1 MSAHGTN
8 GKDKRTGFPRTIRA
22 LALPIILIWVAFT
35 AATNLL
41 VPQVEK
47 VGMAN
52 AVSMSPQ
59 DAPAVIAAKRMGE
72 KFQESKSD
80 SIAMVVLVGDE
91 PLGESAREYYNSLID
106 KFEADPKHVEHVHD
120 FWGDMITAAGVQSS
134 DGKAAYVQLNLAGD
148 QGSTEGNHS
157 VEAVREIIHDNP
169 PPAGLQAYVT
179 GPAPLT
185 TDSLEASDSG
195 MIKMTVV
202 TMIVITIML
211 ALVYRSASTVLL
223 ILAIVGIEMGA
234 SRGVVAVIGHLG
246 LMDFSTFSVP
256 LMTALAIAAGTDYAI
271 FLLGRY
277 HEARQNGEDPESAY
291 YTAFHGVGHVILGS
305 GLTIAG
311 AMLTLRLT
319 RLSYF
324 NSLAYPSAIALLI
337 VVAAALTVAP
347 AVLVVASRR
356 GLLDPK
362 RMMKTRGWR
371 KVGTATVRWP
381 KPILAAATSVVLL
394 GILAMI
400 GYKTSYDDRR
410 YIPADV
416 PANIGYAA
424 AEKHFST
431 ARLNPDIMTIE
442 TDHDMRNPTD
452 MIVLDRIAKALF
464 RIEGIAMVQ
473 SITRPLGSPI
483 AHSSI
488 PYQISMSTVPIT
500 QNLQFLKQRVG
511 DISGMS
517 DDLGAMIASMT
528 QMQNLMTQMSGS
540 MNETVQSANGMVE
553 SANGMVGAGQR
564 SVADMDAM
572 KVTLDEM
579 RDRVADFDDAVR
591 PIRNY
596 FYWEP
601 HCLNI
606 SVCEGIRAAFDATD
620 GISQFSDNMAALQ
633 TDVGAMIG
641 GMDEMVR
648 GMDQMVGG
656 MGDMN
661 ALFPQMVSQFPPLI
675 GTATMMQQ
683 TLQTIHSTFDGMI
696 TQMQQMTDTA
706 TAMGEAFDAS
716 KSDDYFYLP
725 PEVFANADFQKG
737 LKLFL
742 SPDGK
747 AARLI
752 ITHDVNPAS
761 EEGISV
767 VDDQLTAAHEAVKGT
782 SLAGADI
789 YLTGTAATYRDI
801 QSGAKYDTMIAAF
814 AALTLIFIV
823 MLIITRA
830 LVASMVIVGT
840 VVISLG
846 AAFGLSVFIF
856 ERVMGVELN
865 WIVLAFAVIILMAVG
880 SDYNLLLVSRFKE
893 EIGAGI
899 NTGII
904 RSMGSTGTVVTAAGL
919 VFAFTMGAMISGD
932 LLNVGQGGMT
942 IGIGLLLDTLIVR
955 SLMTPSIA
963 AILGP
968 WFWWPLKVR
977 SRPSYSERMHHVTR
991 RNAVFEDIFNPEPH
1005 RDDDG
1010 GAAPDGKFVPA
1021 GTP

>member
-1 MSAHGTN
+1 MSGL
-8 GKDKRTGFPRTIRA
+8 GSEKRTGLPRAIRR
-22 LALPIILIWVAFT
+22 LAVPIILVWVAFT

-72 KFQESKSD
+72 KFQESTSD
-80 SIAMVVLVGDE
+80 SIAMVVLVGEE
-91 PLGESAREYYNSLID
+91 PLGESAREYYRTLIG
-106 KFEADPKHVEHVHD
+106 KFEADTKHVEHVHD

-134 DGKAAYVQLNLAGD
+134 DARAAYVQLNLAGD

-157 VEAVREIIHDNP
+157 VEAVREIIGDTP

-211 ALVYRSASTVLL
+211 SLVYRSLSTVLL

-337 VVAAALTVAP
+337 VVAAAMTVAP
-347 AVLVVASRR
+347 AILVVASRR

-362 RMMKTRGWR
+362 RMMRTKGWR

-381 KPILAAATSVVLL
+381 KPILAAATTVVLL

-400 GYKTSYDDRR
+400 GYNTSYDDRR

-416 PANIGYAA
+416 PANVGYAA

-431 ARLNPDIMTIE
+431 ARLNPDIMTVE

-500 QNLQFLKQRVG
+500 QNLQFLRQRVG
-511 DISGMS
+511 DIDGMS

-528 QMQNLMTQMSGS
+528 QMRTLMVRMSES
-540 MNETVQSANGMVE
+540 MNTTTE
-553 SANGMVGAGQR
+553 SAKGMAGAGQR

-579 RDRVADFDDAVR
+579 RDRIADFDDAVR

-606 SVCEGIRAAFDATD
+606 TVCEGIRAAFDATD
-620 GISQFSDNMAALQ
+620 GVSQFSDDMAALQ
-633 TDVGAMIG
+633 TDMTAMIG
-641 GMDEMVR
+641 

-661 ALFPQMVSQFPPLI
+661 ALFPQMVAEFGPLI

-696 TQMQQMTDTA
+696 EQMQAMTDTA

-725 PEVFANADFQKG
+725 PEVFGNPDFQKG

-801 QSGAKYDTMIAAF
+801 ASGAKYDTMIAAF

-830 LVASMVIVGT
+830 LIASLVIVGT

-856 ERVMGVELN
+856 ERIFGVELN

-977 SRPSYSERMHHVTR
+977 SRPSYSERMNHVTR
-991 RNAVFEDIFNPEPH
+991 RNGVFEDIFNPEPH
-1005 RDDDG
+1005 RGDDG
-1010 GAAPDGKFVPA
+1010 D
-1021 GTP
+1021 GTPESELAPSGAR

>member
-1 MSAHGTN
+1 MSRVAAHT
-8 GKDKRTGFPRTIRA
+8 RPAIPRTIRA
-22 LALPIILIWVAFT
+22 LAVPIILAWVAIT
-35 AATNLL
+35 AALNLL
-41 VPQVEK
+41 IPQVEK

-59 DAPAVIAAKRMGE
+59 DAPAVIAAKRMGA
-72 KFQESKSD
+72 KFQESTSD
-80 SIAMVVLVGDE
+80 SIAMVVLIGDE
-91 PLGESAREYYNSLID
+91 PLGDDARRYYDTLVDEFESDGR
-106 KFEADPKHVEHVHD
+106 HVEHVAN

-134 DGKAAYVQLNLAGD
+134 DGKAAYVQLNLVGD
-148 QGSTEGNHS
+148 QGSTQGNES

-169 PPAGLQAYVT
+169 PPAGLNAYVT

-211 ALVYRSASTVLL
+211 ALVYRSVSTVLL
-223 ILAIVGIEMGA
+223 ILVIVGIEMGSA
-234 SRGVVAVIGHLG
+234 RGAVALIGHLN
-246 LMDFSTFSVP
+246 LIDFSTFSVP
-256 LMTALAIAAGTDYAI
+256 LLTALAIAAGTDYAI
-271 FLLGRY
+271 FLIGRY
-277 HEARQNGEDPESAY
+277 HEARQNGEEPEQAY

-305 GLTIAG
+305 GLTVAG

-319 RLSYF
+319 RLAYF
-324 NSLAYPSAIALLI
+324 NSLAYPSAIALI
-337 VVAAALTVAP
+337 VVLAAALTAAP
-347 AVLVVASRR
+347 AVLVVGSRF
-356 GLLDPK
+356 GLLEPK
-362 RMMKTRGWR
+362 RMLKTRGWR

-381 KPILAAATSVVLL
+381 KPILAASTAVVLL
-394 GILAMI
+394 GILAMV
-400 GYKTSYDDRR
+400 GYKTSYNDRH

-416 PANIGYAA
+416 PANVGYAA
-424 AEKHFST
+424 AEKHFSS

-442 TDHDMRNPTD
+442 SDHDMRNPTD
-452 MIVLDRIAKALF
+452 MIVLDRVAKALF

-488 PYQISMSTVPIT
+488 PYQISMSSVPIT

-517 DDLGAMIASMT
+517 DDLGSMIASMT
-528 QMQNLMTQMSGS
+528 QMQQLMQRLSGA
-540 MNETVQSANGMVE
+540 MDTTVGTAR
-553 SANGMVGAGQR
+553 GALDTARLTVDDVNVMQG
-564 SVADMDAM
+564 
-572 KVTLDEM
+572 TLDEI
-579 RDRVADFDDAVR
+579 RDNLADFDDAAR
-591 PIRNY
+591 PLRNY

-601 HCLNI
+601 HCINI
-606 SVCEGIRAAFDATD
+606 TVCEGIRAVFDASD
-620 GISQFSDNMAALQ
+620 GVDTFSQNMTALR
-633 TDVGAMIG
+633 TNMESLLGGMDGVIG
-641 GMDEMVR
+641 GMD
-648 GMDQMVGG
+648 
-656 MGDMN
+656 DMN
-661 ALFPQMVSQFPPLI
+661 ALVPQLVSQFPPI
-675 GTATMMQQ
+675 IATATAMQG
-683 TLQTIHSTFDGMI
+683 TLQTIESSFDGLI

-725 PEVFANADFQKG
+725 PEVFANPDFQKG

-752 ITHDVNPAS
+752 ITHDVDPAS

-767 VDDQLTAAHEAVKGT
+767 VDDQLVAAHEAIKGT
-782 SLAGADI
+782 ALAEADV

-823 MLIITRA
+823 MLILTRA

-846 AAFGLSVFIF
+846 AAFGLSVLIW
-856 ERVMGVELN
+856 ERLIGMELN

-904 RSMGSTGTVVTAAGL
+904 RSMGSTGSVVTAAGL
-919 VFAFTMGAMISGD
+919 VFAFTMGSMAAGD
-932 LLNVGQGGMT
+932 LLNVGQGGTT

-977 SRPSYSERMHHVTR
+977 SRPAYSERMHAVTSKS
-991 RNAVFEDIFNPEPH
+991 AAQVP
-1005 RDDDG
+1005 G
-1010 GAAPDGKFVPA
+1010 GGDLPDADLVPSSS
-1021 GTP
+1021 T

>member
-1 MSAHGTN
+1 MSAHQKET
-8 GKDKRTGFPRTIRA
+8 RTKIPRTIRA
-22 LALPIILIWVAFT
+22 LAVPIILVWVAYT
-35 AATNLL
+35 AAVNLL

-59 DAPAVIAAKRMGE
+59 DAPAVIAAKRMGQ
-72 KFQESKSD
+72 KFGESSSD
-80 SIAMVVLVGDE
+80 SIAMVVLIGDQ
-91 PLGESAREYYNSLID
+91 PLGEAAHRYYATLVD
-106 KFEADPKHVEHVHD
+106 KFKADKKHVEHVHD

-157 VEAVREIIHDNP
+157 VDAVRKIIDDTP

-185 TDSLEASDSG
+185 TDSLEASDRG

-211 ALVYRSASTVLL
+211 ALVYRSLSTVLL
-223 ILAIVGIEMGA
+223 ILAIVGVEMGA
-234 SRGVVAVIGHLG
+234 ARGSVAVVGHLG

-256 LMTALAIAAGTDYAI
+256 LMTALSIAAGTDYAI
-271 FLLGRY
+271 FLIGRY

-324 NSLAYPSAIALLI
+324 NSLAYPSALALII
-337 VVAAALTVAP
+337 VVAAAMTVAP
-347 AVLVVASRR
+347 AILVVGSRF

-362 RMMKTRGWR
+362 RMMKTKGWR

-381 KPILAAATSVVLL
+381 KPILAAATSIVLL
-394 GILAMI
+394 GLLAMI

-416 PANIGYAA
+416 PANVGYTA

-431 ARLNPDIMTIE
+431 ARLNPDIMTIQS
-442 TDHDMRNPTD
+442 DHDMRNPTD

-488 PYQISMSTVPIT
+488 PYQVSMASVPIT
-500 QNLQFLKQRVG
+500 QNLQFLSERVG
-511 DISGMS
+511 DISKMS
-517 DDLGAMIASMT
+517 DDMGGMIASMT
-528 QMQNLMTQMSGS
+528 QMQALMVKFSEAMHT
-540 MNETVQSANGMVE
+540 TVGSANGMVD
-553 SANGMVGAGQR
+553 SAHR
-564 SVADMDAM
+564 SVADMNTM
-572 KVTLDEM
+572 KVTLDQM
-579 RDRVADFDDAVR
+579 RDHIADFDDAVHG
-591 PIRNY
+591 IRNY
-596 FYWEP
+596 FYWDE
-601 HCLNI
+601 HCFNI
-606 SVCEGIRAAFDATD
+606 PACWGVRSAFDAMD
-620 GISQFSDNMAALQ
+620 GVNTFSDNMASLQ
-633 TDVGAMIG
+633 TDMSAMVD
-641 GMDEMVR
+641 GMDKMVN
-648 GMDQMVGG
+648 G
-656 MGDMN
+656 MGDID
-661 ALFPQMVSQFPPLI
+661 ALVPRMVEQFPPI
-675 GTATMMQQ
+675 IATATAMQG
-683 TLQTIHSTFDGMI
+683 TLQTIHSSFDGLI
-696 TQMQQMTDTA
+696 VQMQQMTDTA

-725 PEVFANADFQKG
+725 PEVFANPDFQKG

-747 AARLI
+747 AARFI

-782 SLAGADI
+782 NLAGADI
-789 YLTGTAATYRDI
+789 YLTGTAATYRDV
-801 QSGAKYDTMIAAF
+801 QAGAKYDTMIAAF

-846 AAFGLSVFIF
+846 AAFGISVFIF
-856 ERVMGVELN
+856 ERLVGIELN

-919 VFAFTMGAMISGD
+919 VFAFTMGSMISGD

-977 SRPSYSERMHHVTR
+977 QRPAYSERMQALSSPAQPARGDLVSSGTDG
-991 RNAVFEDIFNPEPH
+991 APSGYDI
-1005 RDDDG
+1005 
-1010 GAAPDGKFVPA
+1010 
-1021 GTP
+1021 

>member
-1 MSAHGTN
+1 MSAHQKET
-8 GKDKRTGFPRTIRA
+8 RTRIPRTIRA
-22 LALPIILIWVAFT
+22 LAVPIILVWVAYT
-35 AATNLL
+35 AAVNLL

-59 DAPAVIAAKRMGE
+59 DAPAVIAAKRMGQ
-72 KFQESKSD
+72 KFGESSSD
-80 SIAMVVLVGDE
+80 SIAMVVLIGDQ
-91 PLGESAREYYNSLID
+91 PLGEAAHRYYATLVD
-106 KFEADPKHVEHVHD
+106 KFKADKKHVEHVHD

-157 VEAVREIIHDNP
+157 VDAVRQIIDDTP
-169 PPAGLQAYVT
+169 PPAGLKAYVT

-185 TDSLEASDSG
+185 TDSLEASDRG

-211 ALVYRSASTVLL
+211 ALVYRSLSTVLL
-223 ILAIVGIEMGA
+223 ILAIVGVEMGA
-234 SRGVVAVIGHLG
+234 ARGSVAVVGHLG

-256 LMTALAIAAGTDYAI
+256 LMTALSIAAGTDYAI
-271 FLLGRY
+271 FLIGRY

-324 NSLAYPSAIALLI
+324 NSLAYPSALALII
-337 VVAAALTVAP
+337 VVAAAMTVAP
-347 AVLVVASRR
+347 AILVVGSRF

-362 RMMKTRGWR
+362 RMMKTKGWR

-381 KPILAAATSVVLL
+381 KPILAAATSIVLL
-394 GILAMI
+394 GLLAMI

-416 PANIGYAA
+416 PANVGYTA

-431 ARLNPDIMTIE
+431 ARLNPDIMTIQS
-442 TDHDMRNPTD
+442 DHDMRNPTD

-488 PYQISMSTVPIT
+488 PYQVSMASVPIT
-500 QNLQFLKQRVG
+500 QNLQFLSERVG
-511 DISGMS
+511 DISKMS
-517 DDLGAMIASMT
+517 DDMGGMIASMT
-528 QMQNLMTQMSGS
+528 QMQALMVKFSEAMHT
-540 MNETVQSANGMVE
+540 TVGSANGMVD
-553 SANGMVGAGQR
+553 SAHR
-564 SVADMDAM
+564 SVADMNTM
-572 KVTLDEM
+572 KVTLDQM
-579 RDRVADFDDAVR
+579 RDHIADFDDAVHG
-591 PIRNY
+591 IRNY
-596 FYWEP
+596 FYWDE
-601 HCLNI
+601 HCFNI
-606 SVCEGIRAAFDATD
+606 PACWGVRSAFDAMD
-620 GISQFSDNMAALQ
+620 GVNTFSDNMASLQ
-633 TDVGAMIG
+633 TDMSAMVD
-641 GMDEMVR
+641 GMDKMVN
-648 GMDQMVGG
+648 G
-656 MGDMN
+656 MGDID
-661 ALFPQMVSQFPPLI
+661 ALVPRMVEQFPPI
-675 GTATMMQQ
+675 IATATAMQG
-683 TLQTIHSTFDGMI
+683 TLQTIHSSFDGLI
-696 TQMQQMTDTA
+696 VQMQQMTDTA

-725 PEVFANADFQKG
+725 PEVFANPDFQKG

-747 AARLI
+747 AARFI

-782 SLAGADI
+782 NLAGADI
-789 YLTGTAATYRDI
+789 YLTGTAATYRDV
-801 QSGAKYDTMIAAF
+801 QAGAKYDTMIAAF

-846 AAFGLSVFIF
+846 AAFGISVFIF
-856 ERVMGVELN
+856 ERLVGIELN

-919 VFAFTMGAMISGD
+919 VFAFTMGSMISGD

-977 SRPSYSERMHHVTR
+977 QRPAYSERMQALSTPAQPARGDLVSSGADGAPTGY
-991 RNAVFEDIFNPEPH
+991 DI
-1005 RDDDG
+1005 
-1010 GAAPDGKFVPA
+1010 
-1021 GTP
+1021 

>member
-1 MSAHGTN
+1 MSAHQKET
-8 GKDKRTGFPRTIRA
+8 RTRIPRTIRA
-22 LALPIILIWVAFT
+22 LAVPIILVWVAYT
-35 AATNLL
+35 AAVNLL

-59 DAPAVIAAKRMGE
+59 DAPAVIAAKRMGQ
-72 KFQESKSD
+72 KFGESSSD
-80 SIAMVVLVGDE
+80 SIAMVVLIGDQ
-91 PLGESAREYYNSLID
+91 PLGEAAHRYYATLVD
-106 KFEADPKHVEHVHD
+106 KFKADKKHVEHVHD

-157 VEAVREIIHDNP
+157 VDAVRKIIDDTP
-169 PPAGLQAYVT
+169 PPAGLKAYVT

-185 TDSLEASDSG
+185 TDSLEASDRG

-211 ALVYRSASTVLL
+211 ALVYRSLSTVLL
-223 ILAIVGIEMGA
+223 ILAIVGVEMGA
-234 SRGVVAVIGHLG
+234 ARGSVAVVGHLG

-256 LMTALAIAAGTDYAI
+256 LMTALSIAAGTDYAI
-271 FLLGRY
+271 FLIGRY

-324 NSLAYPSAIALLI
+324 NSLAYPSALALII
-337 VVAAALTVAP
+337 VVAAAMTVAP
-347 AVLVVASRR
+347 AILVVGSRF

-381 KPILAAATSVVLL
+381 KPILAAATSIVLL
-394 GILAMI
+394 GLLAMI

-416 PANIGYAA
+416 PANVGYTA

-431 ARLNPDIMTIE
+431 ARLNPDIMTIQS
-442 TDHDMRNPTD
+442 DHDMRNPTD

-488 PYQISMSTVPIT
+488 PYQVSMASVPIT
-500 QNLQFLKQRVG
+500 QNLQFLSERVG
-511 DISGMS
+511 DISKMS
-517 DDLGAMIASMT
+517 DDMGGMIASMT
-528 QMQNLMTQMSGS
+528 QMQALMVKFSEAMHT
-540 MNETVQSANGMVE
+540 TVGSANGMVD
-553 SANGMVGAGQR
+553 SAHR
-564 SVADMDAM
+564 SVADMNTM
-572 KVTLDEM
+572 KVTLDQM
-579 RDRVADFDDAVR
+579 RDHIADFDDAVHG
-591 PIRNY
+591 IRNY
-596 FYWEP
+596 FYWDE
-601 HCLNI
+601 HCFNI
-606 SVCEGIRAAFDATD
+606 PACWGVRSAFDAMD
-620 GISQFSDNMAALQ
+620 GVNTFSDNMASLQ
-633 TDVGAMIG
+633 TDMSAMVD
-641 GMDEMVR
+641 GMDKMVN
-648 GMDQMVGG
+648 G
-656 MGDMN
+656 MGDID
-661 ALFPQMVSQFPPLI
+661 ALVPRMVEQFPPI
-675 GTATMMQQ
+675 IATATAMQS
-683 TLQTIHSTFDGMI
+683 TLQTIHSSFDGLI
-696 TQMQQMTDTA
+696 VQMQQMTDTA

-725 PEVFANADFQKG
+725 PEVFANPDFQKG

-747 AARLI
+747 AARFI

-782 SLAGADI
+782 NLAGADI
-789 YLTGTAATYRDI
+789 YLTGTAATYRDV
-801 QSGAKYDTMIAAF
+801 QAGAKYDTMIAAF

-846 AAFGLSVFIF
+846 AAFGISVFVF
-856 ERVMGVELN
+856 ERLVGIELN

-919 VFAFTMGAMISGD
+919 VFAFTMGSMISGD

-977 SRPSYSERMHHVTR
+977 QRPAYSERMQALSTPAQPARGDLVSSGADGAPTGY
-991 RNAVFEDIFNPEPH
+991 DI
-1005 RDDDG
+1005 
-1010 GAAPDGKFVPA
+1010 
-1021 GTP
+1021 

>member
-1 MSAHGTN
+1 MSAHGAESGTAN
-8 GKDKRTGFPRTIRA
+8 RTFVPRTIRA
-22 LALPIILIWVAFT
+22 LAVPIILVWVAFT
-35 AATNLL
+35 AAVNLL

-59 DAPAVIAAKRMGE
+59 DAPAVIAAKRMGQ
-72 KFQESKSD
+72 KFGESTSD
-80 SIAMVVLVGDE
+80 SIAMVVLVGDQ
-91 PLGESAREYYNSLID
+91 PLGESAHRYYETLVD
-106 KFEADPKHVEHVHD
+106 KFKADTEHVEHVHD

-157 VEAVREIIHDNP
+157 VDAVREIIDQTP
-169 PPAGLQAYVT
+169 PPAGLHAYVT

-185 TDSLEASDSG
+185 TDSLEASDHG

-211 ALVYRSASTVLL
+211 ILVYRSASTVLL

-234 SRGVVAVIGHLG
+234 ARGAVAVVGHLG
-246 LMDFSTFSVP
+246 VMDFSTFSVP
-256 LMTALAIAAGTDYAI
+256 LMTALSIAAGTDYAI
-271 FLLGRY
+271 FLIGRY
-277 HEARQNGEDPESAY
+277 HEARQNGEDRESAY

-324 NSLAYPSAIALLI
+324 NSLAYPSAMALII
-337 VVAAALTVAP
+337 VVAAAMTVAP
-347 AVLVVASRR
+347 AILVVGSRF

-381 KPILAAATSVVLL
+381 KPILAAATSIVLL
-394 GILAMI
+394 GLVAMI

-416 PANIGYAA
+416 PANVGYTA
-424 AEKHFST
+424 AEQHFST

-442 TDHDMRNPTD
+442 SDHDMRNPTD

-464 RIEGIAMVQ
+464 RVKGIAMVQ

-488 PYQISMSTVPIT
+488 PYQVSMSSVPIT
-500 QNLQFLKQRVG
+500 QNLQFLTERVG
-511 DISGMS
+511 DISKMS
-517 DDLGAMIASMT
+517 DDMGAMIASMT
-528 QMQNLMTQMSGS
+528 QMQALMVKFSDAMHT
-540 MNETVQSANGMVE
+540 TVGSANGMVD
-553 SANGMVGAGQR
+553 SAHR
-564 SVADMDAM
+564 SVADMDTM
-572 KVTLDEM
+572 KATLDAM
-579 RDRVADFDDAVR
+579 RDHIADFDDEVR
-591 PIRNY
+591 PLRNY
-596 FYWEP
+596 FYWDE
-601 HCLNI
+601 HCFNI
-606 SVCEGIRAAFDATD
+606 PVCWGMRSAFDAMD
-620 GISQFSDNMAALQ
+620 GVNTFSDNMAALQ
-633 TDVGAMIG
+633 TDMTAMVD
-641 GMDEMVR
+641 GMDKMVN
-648 GMDQMVGG
+648 G
-656 MGDMN
+656 MGDID
-661 ALFPQMVSQFPPLI
+661 ALVPQMVEQFPPI
-675 GTATMMQQ
+675 IATATAMQN
-683 TLQTIHSTFDGMI
+683 TLQTIHSSFDGLI
-696 TQMQQMTDTA
+696 AQMQQMTDTA

-725 PEVFANADFQKG
+725 PEVFSNPDFQKG

-761 EEGISV
+761 EEGIAV
-767 VDDQLTAAHEAVKGT
+767 VDDELTAAHEAVKGT
-782 SLAGADI
+782 ALAGADI
-789 YLTGTAATYRDI
+789 YLTGTAATYRDV
-801 QSGAKYDTMIAAF
+801 QAGAKYDTMIAAF
-814 AALTLIFIV
+814 AALTLIFMV

-856 ERVMGVELN
+856 ERIVGIELN

-919 VFAFTMGAMISGD
+919 VFAFTMGSMISGD

-977 SRPSYSERMHHVTR
+977 QRPAYSERMRSVPPKRDETETG
-991 RNAVFEDIFNPEPH
+991 EDTE
-1005 RDDDG
+1005 
-1010 GAAPDGKFVPA
+1010 ALTPA
-1021 GTP
+1021 

>member
-1 MSAHGTN
+1 
-8 GKDKRTGFPRTIRA
+8 
-22 LALPIILIWVAFT
+22 V
-35 AATNLL
+35 
-41 VPQVEK
+41 
-47 VGMAN
+47 
-52 AVSMSPQ
+52 
-59 DAPAVIAAKRMGE
+59 
-72 KFQESKSD
+72 
-80 SIAMVVLVGDE
+80 
-91 PLGESAREYYNSLID
+91 D
-106 KFEADPKHVEHVHD
+106 KFKADKKHVQHVHD

-134 DGKAAYVQLNLAGD
+134 DGKAAYVQLNLTGD
-148 QGSTEGNHS
+148 QGSTQGNHS
-157 VEAVREIIHDNP
+157 VDAVREIIHDTP

-185 TDSLEASDSG
+185 TDSLEASDRG

-211 ALVYRSASTVLL
+211 ALVYRSVSTVLL

-234 SRGVVAVIGHLG
+234 ARGTVAVVGHLG

-256 LMTALAIAAGTDYAI
+256 LMTALAIASGTDYAI
-271 FLLGRY
+271 FLIGRY

-291 YTAFHGVGHVILGS
+291 YSAFHGVGHVILGS

-324 NSLAYPSAIALLI
+324 NSLAYPSAMALII

-347 AVLVVASRR
+347 AILVVGSRF

-394 GILAMI
+394 GLLAMI

-410 YIPADV
+410 YIPDNV
-416 PANIGYAA
+416 PANVGYAA

-442 TDHDMRNPTD
+442 SDHDMRNPTD

-464 RIEGIAMVQ
+464 RIKGIAMVQ

-488 PYQISMSTVPIT
+488 PYQVSMSSVPIT
-500 QNLQFLKQRVG
+500 QNLQFLKERVG
-511 DISGMS
+511 DISKMS
-517 DDLGAMIASMT
+517 DDMGTMIASMT
-528 QMQNLMTQMSGS
+528 QMQALMVKFSDAMHT
-540 MNETVQSANGMVE
+540 TVGSANGMVD
-553 SANGMVGAGQR
+553 SAHR
-564 SVADMDAM
+564 SVGDMNTM
-572 KVTLDEM
+572 KATLDEM
-579 RDRVADFDDAVR
+579 RDHIADFDDEVR
-591 PIRNY
+591 PLRNY
-596 FYWEP
+596 FYWDP
-601 HCLNI
+601 NCFNI
-606 SVCEGIRAAFDATD
+606 PACWGVRSAFDALD
-620 GISQFSDNMAALQ
+620 GVNTFSDNMAALQ
-633 TDVGAMIG
+633 TDMTAMVD
-641 GMDEMVR
+641 GMDKMVN
-648 GMDQMVGG
+648 G
-656 MGDMN
+656 MGAIDT
-661 ALFPQMVSQFPPLI
+661 LVPQMVEQFPPI
-675 GTATMMQQ
+675 IATATTMQN
-683 TLQTIHSTFDGMI
+683 TLQTIHSSFDGLI
-696 TQMQQMTDTA
+696 EQMQQMTDTA

-725 PEVFANADFQKG
+725 PEVFSNPDFQKG

-782 SLAGADI
+782 ALAGADI
-789 YLTGTAATYRDI
+789 YLTGTAATYRDV

-856 ERVMGVELN
+856 ERIVGIQLN

-919 VFAFTMGAMISGD
+919 VFAFTMGSMISGD

-968 WFWWPLKVR
+968 WFWWPLKIR
-977 SRPSYSERMHHVTR
+977 QRPAYSERMQAIPPKR
-991 RNAVFEDIFNPEPH
+991 GGDEPES
-1005 RDDDG
+1005 DDKDTE
-1010 GAAPDGKFVPA
+1010 ALAPA
-1021 GTP
+1021 

>member
-1 MSAHGTN
+1 MSTH
-8 GKDKRTGFPRTIRA
+8 GKDNGTGIPRTIRA
-22 LALPIILIWVAFT
+22 LAVPIILIWVAFT

-72 KFQESKSD
+72 KFQESTSD
-80 SIAMVVLVGDE
+80 SIAMVVLVGDQ
-91 PLGESAREYYNSLID
+91 PLGDSARTYYNSLVA
-106 KFEADPKHVEHVHD
+106 KFEADKKHVEHVHD
-120 FWGDMITAAGVQSS
+120 FWGDAITAAGVQSS

-157 VEAVREIIHDNP
+157 VDAIREIIHDNP
-169 PPAGLQAYVT
+169 APPGLQAYVT

-211 ALVYRSASTVLL
+211 ALVYRSISTVLI
-223 ILAIVGIEMGA
+223 ILAIVGIEMGS

-246 LMDFSTFSVP
+246 LMEFSTFSVP

-324 NSLAYPSAIALLI
+324 NSLAYPSAIALVI

-347 AVLVVASRR
+347 AVLVVASRF

-400 GYKTSYDDRR
+400 GYKTSYDDRY
-410 YIPADV
+410 YIPSDV
-416 PANIGYAA
+416 PANVGYAA

-488 PYQISMSTVPIT
+488 PYQISMSSIPIT
-500 QNLQFLKQRVG
+500 QNLQFLKERVG
-511 DISGMS
+511 DIGGMS
-517 DDLGAMIASMT
+517 ENLDSMIASMT
-528 QMQNLMTQMSGS
+528 EMQNLMTRISGS
-540 MNETVQSANGMVE
+540 MDSTVASATGMAE
-553 SANGMVGAGQR
+553 SGQR
-564 SVADMDAM
+564 SVEDMNAM
-572 KVTLDEM
+572 KVTLDQM

-591 PIRNY
+591 PLRNY

-606 SVCEGIRAAFDATD
+606 TVCEGIRAAFDATD
-620 GISQFSDNMAALQ
+620 GISQFSDNMATLQ
-633 TDVGAMIG
+633 TDMTAMIG
-641 GMDEMVR
+641 GMDEMV
-648 GMDQMVGG
+648 GG
-656 MGDMN
+656 MAEMN
-661 ALFPQMVSQFPPLI
+661 AVFPQMVAQFPPLI
-675 GTATMMQQ
+675 ETATVMRQ
-683 TLQTIHSTFDGMI
+683 TLQTIDSTFGGLI
-696 TQMQQMTDTA
+696 EQMQQMTDTA

-725 PEVFANADFQKG
+725 PEVFDNADFQKG

-789 YLTGTAATYRDI
+789 YLAGTAATYRDI

-846 AAFGLSVFIF
+846 AAFGLSVLIF
-856 ERVMGVELN
+856 ERIVGIELN

-977 SRPSYSERMHHVTR
+977 SRPSYSERMRSVHQRGEHSPAQQAPIGQEGGEGTQS
-991 RNAVFEDIFNPEPH
+991 NGPEVS
-1005 RDDDG
+1005 
-1010 GAAPDGKFVPA
+1010 APA
-1021 GTP
+1021 

>member
-1 MSAHGTN
+1 
-8 GKDKRTGFPRTIRA
+8 
-22 LALPIILIWVAFT
+22 
-35 AATNLL
+35 
-41 VPQVEK
+41 
-47 VGMAN
+47 
-52 AVSMSPQ
+52 
-59 DAPAVIAAKRMGE
+59 
-72 KFQESKSD
+72 
-80 SIAMVVLVGDE
+80 MVVLVGDQ
-91 PLGESAREYYNSLID
+91 PLGEAAHRYYATLVD
-106 KFEADPKHVEHVHD
+106 KFNADKTHVQHVHD

-134 DGKAAYVQLNLAGD
+134 DGKAAYVQLNLTGD
-148 QGSTEGNHS
+148 QGSTQGNHS
-157 VEAVREIIHDNP
+157 VDAVRQIIHDTP
-169 PPAGLQAYVT
+169 PPPGLQAYVT

-185 TDSLEASDSG
+185 TDSLEASDRG

-211 ALVYRSASTVLL
+211 ALVYRSVSTVLL

-234 SRGVVAVIGHLG
+234 ARGTVAVVGHLG

-256 LMTALAIAAGTDYAI
+256 LMTALAIASGTDYAI
-271 FLLGRY
+271 FLIGRY

-324 NSLAYPSAIALLI
+324 NSLAYPSAMALII

-347 AVLVVASRR
+347 AILVVGSRF

-362 RMMKTRGWR
+362 RMMKTKGWR

-381 KPILAAATSVVLL
+381 KPILAAATSIVLL
-394 GILAMI
+394 GLLAMI

-410 YIPADV
+410 YIPSDV
-416 PANIGYAA
+416 PANVGYTA

-442 TDHDMRNPTD
+442 SDHDMRNPTD

-464 RIEGIAMVQ
+464 RIRGIAMVQ

-488 PYQISMSTVPIT
+488 PYQISMSSVPIT
-500 QNLQFLKQRVG
+500 QNLQFLKERVG
-511 DISGMS
+511 DISKMS
-517 DDLGAMIASMT
+517 DDMGGMIASMT
-528 QMQNLMTQMSGS
+528 QMQALMVKFSDAMHTTVGSG
-540 MNETVQSANGMVE
+540 NGMVD
-553 SANGMVGAGQR
+553 SAHR
-564 SVADMDAM
+564 SVADMNTM
-572 KVTLDEM
+572 KATLDQM
-579 RDRVADFDDAVR
+579 RDNIANFDDEVHGL
-591 PIRNY
+591 RNY

-601 HCLNI
+601 NCFNI
-606 SVCEGIRAAFDATD
+606 PACSGVRSAFDALD
-620 GISQFSDNMAALQ
+620 GVNTFSDNMASLQ
-633 TDVGAMIG
+633 TDMAAMVD
-641 GMDEMVR
+641 GMNNMVN
-648 GMDQMVGG
+648 GMGDIDTLVPQMVG
-656 MGDMN
+656 
-661 ALFPQMVSQFPPLI
+661 QFAPI
-675 GTATMMQQ
+675 ITTATTMQN
-683 TLQTIHSTFDGMI
+683 TLQTIHSSFVGLID
-696 TQMQQMTDTA
+696 QMQQMTDTA

-725 PEVFANADFQKG
+725 PEVFDNPDFQKG

-767 VDDQLTAAHEAVKGT
+767 VGDQLTAAHEAVKGT
-782 SLAGADI
+782 ALAGSDI
-789 YLTGTAATYRDI
+789 YLAGTAATYRDI

-856 ERVMGVELN
+856 ERVVGIDLN

-919 VFAFTMGAMISGD
+919 VFAFTMGSMISGD

-968 WFWWPLKVR
+968 WFWWPLKIR
-977 SRPSYSERMHHVTR
+977 QRPAYSERMRSVPPP
-991 RNAVFEDIFNPEPH
+991 PEPQPVA
-1005 RDDDG
+1005 DAEVVAS
-1010 GAAPDGKFVPA
+1010 GAS
-1021 GTP
+1021 

>member
-1 MSAHGTN
+1 MSAHG
-8 GKDKRTGFPRTIRA
+8 KDTRTRIPRTLRA
-22 LALPIILIWVAFT
+22 LAVPIILVWVAFT
-35 AATNLL
+35 AAVNLL

-59 DAPAVIAAKRMGE
+59 DAPAVIAAKRMGQ
-72 KFQESKSD
+72 KFGESTSD
-80 SIAMVVLVGDE
+80 SIAMVVLVGDQ
-91 PLGESAREYYNSLID
+91 PLGEAAHRYYDTLVG
-106 KFEADPKHVEHVHD
+106 KFNADTKHVEHVHD

-157 VEAVREIIHDNP
+157 VDAVREIIHETP

-185 TDSLEASDSG
+185 TDSLEASDRG

-211 ALVYRSASTVLL
+211 ALVYRSVSTVLL

-234 SRGVVAVIGHLG
+234 ARGTVAVVGHLG

-256 LMTALAIAAGTDYAI
+256 LMTALSIAAGTDYAI

-324 NSLAYPSAIALLI
+324 NSLAYPSAMALII

-347 AVLVVASRR
+347 AILVVGSRF

-381 KPILAAATSVVLL
+381 KPILAAATSIVLL
-394 GILAMI
+394 GLLAMI

-416 PANIGYAA
+416 PANVGYTA

-431 ARLNPDIMTIE
+431 ARLNPDITTIDS
-442 TDHDMRNPTD
+442 DHDMRNPTD

-464 RIEGIAMVQ
+464 RIKGIAMVQ

-488 PYQISMSTVPIT
+488 PYQVSMSSVPIT
-500 QNLQFLKQRVG
+500 QNLQFLKERVG
-511 DISGMS
+511 DISKMS
-517 DDLGAMIASMT
+517 DDMGAMIASMT
-528 QMQNLMTQMSGS
+528 QMQALMVKFSDAMHT
-540 MNETVQSANGMVE
+540 TVGSANGMVD
-553 SANGMVGAGQR
+553 SAHR
-564 SVADMDAM
+564 SVADMNTM
-572 KVTLDEM
+572 KATLDQM
-579 RDRVADFDDAVR
+579 RDHIADFDDQVR
-591 PIRNY
+591 PLRNY

-601 HCLNI
+601 NCFNI
-606 SVCEGIRAAFDATD
+606 PACWGVRSAFDALD
-620 GISQFSDNMAALQ
+620 GVNTFSDNMAALQ
-633 TDVGAMIG
+633 TDMTAMVD
-641 GMDEMVR
+641 GMDKMVN
-648 GMDQMVGG
+648 G
-656 MGDMN
+656 MGDID
-661 ALFPQMVSQFPPLI
+661 ALVPRMVEQFPPI
-675 GTATMMQQ
+675 IATATTMQN
-683 TLQTIHSTFDGMI
+683 TLQTIHSSFDGLI
-696 TQMQQMTDTA
+696 EQMQQMTDTA

-725 PEVFANADFQKG
+725 PEVFSNPDFQKG

-782 SLAGADI
+782 ALAGADI
-789 YLTGTAATYRDI
+789 YLTGTAATYRDV

-856 ERVMGVELN
+856 ERIVGIDLN

-919 VFAFTMGAMISGD
+919 VFAFTMGSMISGD

-963 AILGP
+963 ALLGP
-968 WFWWPLKVR
+968 WFWWPLRVR
-977 SRPSYSERMHHVTR
+977 QRPAYSERMQ
-991 RNAVFEDIFNPEPH
+991 AVPPKRDNDGPESDNEDTE
-1005 RDDDG
+1005 
-1010 GAAPDGKFVPA
+1010 ALAPA
-1021 GTP
+1021 

>member
-1 MSAHGTN
+1 MSAHQKET
-8 GKDKRTGFPRTIRA
+8 RTKIPRTIRA
-22 LALPIILIWVAFT
+22 LAVPIILVWVAYT
-35 AATNLL
+35 AAVNLL

-59 DAPAVIAAKRMGE
+59 DAPAVIAAKRMGQ
-72 KFQESKSD
+72 KFGESSSD
-80 SIAMVVLVGDE
+80 SIAMVVLIGDQ
-91 PLGESAREYYNSLID
+91 PLGEAAHRYYATLVD
-106 KFEADPKHVEHVHD
+106 KFKADTKHVEHVHD

-157 VEAVREIIHDNP
+157 VDAVRKIIDDTP

-185 TDSLEASDSG
+185 TDSLEASDRG

-211 ALVYRSASTVLL
+211 ALVYRSVSTVLL
-223 ILAIVGIEMGA
+223 ILAIVGVEMGA
-234 SRGVVAVIGHLG
+234 ARGSVAVVGHLG

-256 LMTALAIAAGTDYAI
+256 LMTALSIAAGTDYAI
-271 FLLGRY
+271 FLIGRY

-324 NSLAYPSAIALLI
+324 NSLAYPSALALII
-337 VVAAALTVAP
+337 VVAAAMTVAP
-347 AVLVVASRR
+347 AILVVGSRF

-362 RMMKTRGWR
+362 RMMKTKGWR

-381 KPILAAATSVVLL
+381 KPILAAATSIVLL
-394 GILAMI
+394 GLLAMI

-416 PANIGYAA
+416 PANVGYTA

-431 ARLNPDIMTIE
+431 ARLNPDIMTIQS
-442 TDHDMRNPTD
+442 DHDMRNPTD

-488 PYQISMSTVPIT
+488 PYQVSMASVPIT
-500 QNLQFLKQRVG
+500 QNLQFLSERVG
-511 DISGMS
+511 DISKMS
-517 DDLGAMIASMT
+517 DDMGGMIASMT
-528 QMQNLMTQMSGS
+528 QMQALMVKFSEAMHTTVGS
-540 MNETVQSANGMVE
+540 ADGMVD
-553 SANGMVGAGQR
+553 SAHR
-564 SVADMDAM
+564 SVADMNTM
-572 KVTLDEM
+572 KVTLDQM
-579 RDRVADFDDAVR
+579 RDHIADFDDAVHG
-591 PIRNY
+591 IRNY
-596 FYWEP
+596 FYWDE
-601 HCLNI
+601 HCFNI
-606 SVCEGIRAAFDATD
+606 PACWGVRSAFDAMD
-620 GISQFSDNMAALQ
+620 GVNTFSDNMASLQ
-633 TDVGAMIG
+633 TDMSAMVD
-641 GMDEMVR
+641 GMDKMVS
-648 GMDQMVGG
+648 G
-656 MGDMN
+656 MGDID
-661 ALFPQMVSQFPPLI
+661 ALVPRMVEQFPPI
-675 GTATMMQQ
+675 IATATAMQG
-683 TLQTIHSTFDGMI
+683 TLQTIHSSFDGLI
-696 TQMQQMTDTA
+696 VQMQQMTDTA

-725 PEVFANADFQKG
+725 PEVFANPDFQKG

-747 AARLI
+747 AARFI

-782 SLAGADI
+782 NLAGADI
-789 YLTGTAATYRDI
+789 YLTGTAATYRDV
-801 QSGAKYDTMIAAF
+801 QAGAKYDTMIAAF

-846 AAFGLSVFIF
+846 AAFGISVFIF
-856 ERVMGVELN
+856 ERLVGIELN

-919 VFAFTMGAMISGD
+919 VFAFTMGSMISGD

-977 SRPSYSERMHHVTR
+977 QRPAYSERMQALSTPAQPARGDLVSSGTDG
-991 RNAVFEDIFNPEPH
+991 APSGYDI
-1005 RDDDG
+1005 
-1010 GAAPDGKFVPA
+1010 
-1021 GTP
+1021 

>member
-1 MSAHGTN
+1 MSAHGVDSGTTS
-8 GKDKRTGFPRTIRA
+8 RTFFHRTIRT
-22 LALPIILIWVAFT
+22 LAVPIILIWVVYT
-35 AATNLL
+35 AAVNLL

-59 DAPAVIAAKRMGE
+59 DAPAVIAAKRMGA
-72 KFQESKSD
+72 KFRESTSD
-80 SIAMVVLVGDE
+80 SIAMVVLIGDE
-91 PLGESAREYYNSLID
+91 PLGDNAHRYYDTLIAKFDGD
-106 KFEADPKHVEHVHD
+106 KKHVEHVAN

-134 DGKAAYVQLNLAGD
+134 DGKAAYVQLNLVGD
-148 QGSTEGNHS
+148 QGSTQGNKS
-157 VEAVREIIHDNP
+157 VDAIREIIHETP
-169 PPAGLQAYVT
+169 PPAGLQAFVT

-185 TDSLEASDSG
+185 TDSLEASDAG

-211 ALVYRSASTVLL
+211 ALVYRSVSTVLL
-223 ILAIVGIEMGA
+223 ILAIVGIEMGSA
-234 SRGVVAVIGHLG
+234 RGTVAVVGKLG

-256 LMTALAIAAGTDYAI
+256 LMTALSIAAGTDYAI
-271 FLLGRY
+271 FLIGRY
-277 HEARQNGEDPESAY
+277 HESRQNGEDPESAY
-291 YTAFHGVGHVILGS
+291 YSAFRGVGHVILGS

-319 RLSYF
+319 RLAYF
-324 NSLAYPSAIALLI
+324 NSLAFPSALALII
-337 VVAAALTVAP
+337 VVAAAMTVAP
-347 AVLVVASRR
+347 AILVVGSRF

-362 RMMKTRGWR
+362 RMMKTKGWR
-371 KVGTATVRWP
+371 RVGTATVRWP

-394 GILAMI
+394 GILAMV

-416 PANIGYAA
+416 PANIGYTA

-442 TDHDMRNPTD
+442 SDHDMRNSTD
-452 MIVLDRIAKALF
+452 MIVLDRITKALF
-464 RIEGIAMVQ
+464 RIQGIAMVQ
-473 SITRPLGSPI
+473 GITRPLGSPI

-488 PYQISMSTVPIT
+488 PYQISMSSVPIT

-517 DDLGAMIASMT
+517 DDLGSMITSMT
-528 QMQNLMTQMSGS
+528 QMQQLMGRLSGAMESTVGTARGALGTAHLSVEDTNS
-540 MNETVQSANGMVE
+540 MQG
-553 SANGMVGAGQR
+553 
-564 SVADMDAM
+564 
-572 KVTLDEM
+572 TLDEI
-579 RDRVADFDDAVR
+579 RDDLADFDDAVR
-591 PIRNY
+591 PLRNY

-601 HCLNI
+601 HCVDI
-606 SVCEGIRAAFDATD
+606 TVCSGIKAVFDATD
-620 GISQFSDNMAALQ
+620 GVDKFSQNMTSLRGDMQ
-633 TDVGAMIG
+633 SLVGSMDGVIA
-641 GMDEMVR
+641 GMD
-648 GMDQMVGG
+648 
-656 MGDMN
+656 DMN
-661 ALFPQMVSQFPPLI
+661 AVVPQLVAQFPPI
-675 GTATMMQQ
+675 ISTATAMQG
-683 TLQTIHSTFDGMI
+683 TLQTIHSSFDGLI
-696 TQMQQMTDTA
+696 EQMQQMTDTA

-725 PEVFANADFQKG
+725 PEVFANPDFQKG
-737 LKLFL
+737 VKLFL

-752 ITHDVNPAS
+752 ITHDTNPAS
-761 EEGISV
+761 EEGIAV
-767 VDDQLTAAHEAVKGT
+767 VGDELKAAHEAVKGT

-789 YLTGTAATYRDI
+789 YLAGTAATYRDI
-801 QSGAKYDTMIAAF
+801 QAGAKYDTMIAAF

-830 LVASMVIVGT
+830 LVASLVIVGT

-846 AAFGLSVFIF
+846 AAFGISVFVF
-856 ERVMGVELN
+856 ERIVGIELN

-919 VFAFTMGAMISGD
+919 VFAFTMGSMISGD

-968 WFWWPLKVR
+968 WFWWPLKIR

-991 RNAVFEDIFNPEPH
+991 RNAVFEDIFNPAPH
-1005 RDDDG
+1005 RHNDG
-1010 GAAPDGKFVPA
+1010 DTTPDGEL
-1021 GTP
+1021 TPSGIS

>member
-1 MSAHGTN
+1 MSAHT
-8 GKDKRTGFPRTIRA
+8 KETRTRVPRTIRA
-22 LALPIILIWVAFT
+22 LAVPIILVWVAFT
-35 AATNLL
+35 AAVNLL

-59 DAPAVIAAKRMGE
+59 DAPAVIAAKRMGQ
-72 KFQESKSD
+72 KFQESTSD
-80 SIAMVVLVGDE
+80 SIAMVVLVGDQ
-91 PLGESAREYYNSLID
+91 PLGDAAHRYYQTLVE
-106 KFEADPKHVEHVHD
+106 KFKADSKHVEHVQD

-157 VEAVREIIHDNP
+157 VDAVRTIIDVTP
-169 PPAGLQAYVT
+169 PPAGLHAYVT

-185 TDSLEASDSG
+185 TDSLEASDRG

-211 ALVYRSASTVLL
+211 ALVYRSVSTVLL

-234 SRGVVAVIGHLG
+234 ARGAVAVIGHLG
-246 LMDFSTFSVP
+246 IMDFSTFSVP
-256 LMTALAIAAGTDYAI
+256 LMTALSIAAGTDYAI
-271 FLLGRY
+271 FLIGRY
-277 HEARQNGEDPESAY
+277 HEARQNGEDPESGY
-291 YTAFHGVGHVILGS
+291 YSAFHGVGHVILGS

-324 NSLAYPSAIALLI
+324 NSLAYPSALALII

-347 AVLVVASRR
+347 AILVVASRF

-394 GILAMI
+394 GLLAMI

-416 PANIGYAA
+416 PANVGYTA

-442 TDHDMRNPTD
+442 SDHDMRNPTD

-464 RIEGIAMVQ
+464 RIKGIAMVQ

-488 PYQISMSTVPIT
+488 PYQISMSSVPIT

-511 DISGMS
+511 DISKMS
-517 DDLGAMIASMT
+517 DDMGAMIGSMT
-528 QMQNLMTQMSGS
+528 QMQALMVKFSDAMHTTVGSGH
-540 MNETVQSANGMVE
+540 GMVD
-553 SANGMVGAGQR
+553 SAHR
-564 SVADMDAM
+564 SVADMDTM
-572 KVTLDEM
+572 KATLDQM
-579 RDRVADFDDAVR
+579 RDNIANFDDEVR
-591 PIRNY
+591 PFRNY

-601 HCLNI
+601 NCFNI
-606 SVCEGIRAAFDATD
+606 PACFAVRSAFDAMD
-620 GISQFSDNMAALQ
+620 GVNTFSDNMAALQ
-633 TDVGAMIG
+633 TDMTAMVD
-641 GMDEMVR
+641 GMDKMVN
-648 GMDQMVGG
+648 GMDSI
-656 MGDMN
+656 D
-661 ALFPQMVSQFPPLI
+661 ALVPQMVQQFGPI
-675 GTATMMQQ
+675 IATATAMQH
-683 TLQTIHSTFDGMI
+683 TLQTIHSSFDGLI
-696 TQMQQMTDTA
+696 QQMQQMTDTA

-725 PEVFANADFQKG
+725 PEVFANPDFQKG

-752 ITHDVNPAS
+752 VTHDVNPAS
-761 EEGISV
+761 EAGISV
-767 VDDQLTAAHEAVKGT
+767 VDDQLTAAHEAIKGT
-782 SLAGADI
+782 ALANADV
-789 YLTGTAATYRDI
+789 YLTGTAATYRDV
-801 QSGAKYDTMIAAF
+801 QAGAKYDTMIAAF

-856 ERVMGVELN
+856 ERIVGIELN

-919 VFAFTMGAMISGD
+919 VFAFTMGSMISGD

-968 WFWWPLKVR
+968 WFWWPLRVR
-977 SRPSYSERMHHVTR
+977 QRPAYSERMR
-991 RNAVFEDIFNPEPH
+991 A
-1005 RDDDG
+1005 
-1010 GAAPDGKFVPA
+1010 VPA
-1021 GTP
+1021 ERDIKPGPEDDTEALAPA

>member
-1 MSAHGTN
+1 MSAH
-8 GKDKRTGFPRTIRA
+8 GKDKRTGFPRTIRT
-22 LALPIILIWVAFT
+22 LAVPIILIWVAFT

-72 KFQESKSD
+72 KFQESTSD

-91 PLGESAREYYNSLID
+91 PLGEDAHRYYDTLVA
-106 KFEADPKHVEHVHD
+106 KFDADTKHVEHVHN
-120 FWGDMITAAGVQSS
+120 FWGDPITAAGVQSS
-134 DGKAAYVQLNLAGD
+134 DGQAAYVQLNLAGD

-157 VEAVREIIHDNP
+157 VDAVREIIAETP
-169 PPAGLQAYVT
+169 PPTGLHAYVT

-211 ALVYRSASTVLL
+211 SLVYRSVSTVLL

-271 FLLGRY
+271 FLIGRY

-324 NSLAYPSAIALLI
+324 NSLAYPSAIALII
-337 VVAAALTVAP
+337 VVAAAMTVAP
-347 AVLVVASRR
+347 AILVVASRR

-416 PANIGYAA
+416 PANIGYTA

-442 TDHDMRNPTD
+442 ADHDMRNPTD
-452 MIVLDRIAKALF
+452 MIVLDRITKALF
-464 RIEGIAMVQ
+464 RIQGIAMVQ
-473 SITRPLGSPI
+473 GITRPLGSPI

-488 PYQISMSTVPIT
+488 PYQISMASVPIT
-500 QNLQFLKQRVG
+500 QNLQFLSERVG
-511 DISGMS
+511 DIRGMS
-517 DDLGAMIASMT
+517 DDLGALIASMT

-540 MNETVQSANGMVE
+540 MDGTVE
-553 SANGMVGAGQR
+553 SANGMVGSAKGMVGSGQR
-564 SVADMDAM
+564 SVEDMAAM
-572 KVTLDEM
+572 KTTLDEM

-606 SVCEGIRAAFDATD
+606 TVCEGIRAAFDATD
-620 GISQFSDNMAALQ
+620 GISQFSDKMATLQ
-633 TDVGAMIG
+633 TDVGSMIG

-648 GMDQMVGG
+648 GMEQMVGG
-656 MGDMN
+656 MGEMN
-661 ALFPQMVSQFPPLI
+661 ALFPQMVSQFPPMI
-675 GTATMMQQ
+675 ATATTMQD
-683 TLQTIHSTFDGMI
+683 TLQTIHSSFSGLI
-696 TQMQQMTDTA
+696 TQMKQMTDTA

-725 PEVFANADFQKG
+725 PEVFANPDFQKG

-752 ITHDVNPAS
+752 ITHDTNPAS

-767 VDDQLTAAHEAVKGT
+767 VDDELTAAHEAVKGT
-782 SLAGADI
+782 SLASADI
-789 YLTGTAATYRDI
+789 YLAGTAATYRDI

-856 ERVMGVELN
+856 ERIIGIELN

-991 RNAVFEDIFNPEPH
+991 RNAVFEDIFNPEPPRH
-1005 RDDDG
+1005 DDG
-1010 GAAPDGKFVPA
+1010 DDASEGELAPSRA
-1021 GTP
+1021 T

>member
-1 MSAHGTN
+1 MSGL
-8 GKDKRTGFPRTIRA
+8 GSEKRTGLPRAIRR
-22 LALPIILIWVAFT
+22 LAVPIILVWVAFT

-72 KFQESKSD
+72 KFQESTSD
-80 SIAMVVLVGDE
+80 SIAMVVLVGEE
-91 PLGESAREYYNSLID
+91 PLGESAREYYRTLIG
-106 KFEADPKHVEHVHD
+106 KFEADTKHVEHVHD

-134 DGKAAYVQLNLAGD
+134 DARAAYVQLNLAGD

-157 VEAVREIIHDNP
+157 VEAVREIIGDTP

-211 ALVYRSASTVLL
+211 SLVYRSLSTVLL

-337 VVAAALTVAP
+337 VVAAAMTVAP
-347 AVLVVASRR
+347 AILVVASRR

-362 RMMKTRGWR
+362 RMMRTKGWR

-381 KPILAAATSVVLL
+381 KPILAAATTVVLL

-416 PANIGYAA
+416 PANVGYAA

-431 ARLNPDIMTIE
+431 ARLNPDIMTVE

-511 DISGMS
+511 DINGMS

-528 QMQNLMTQMSGS
+528 QMQTLMVRMSES
-540 MNETVQSANGMVE
+540 MNTTTE
-553 SANGMVGAGQR
+553 SAKGMAGAGQR

-579 RDRVADFDDAVR
+579 RDRIADFDDAVR

-606 SVCEGIRAAFDATD
+606 TVCEGIRAAFDATD
-620 GISQFSDNMAALQ
+620 GVSQFSDDMAALQ
-633 TDVGAMIG
+633 TDMTAMIG
-641 GMDEMVR
+641 

-661 ALFPQMVSQFPPLI
+661 ALFPQMVAEFGPLI

-696 TQMQQMTDTA
+696 EQMQAMTDTA

-725 PEVFANADFQKG
+725 PEVFGNPDFQKG

-801 QSGAKYDTMIAAF
+801 ASGAKYDTMIAAF

-830 LVASMVIVGT
+830 LIASLVIVGT

-856 ERVMGVELN
+856 ERIFGVELN

-977 SRPSYSERMHHVTR
+977 SRPSYSERMNHVTR
-991 RNAVFEDIFNPEPH
+991 RNGVFEDIFNPEPH
-1005 RDDDG
+1005 RGDDG
-1010 GAAPDGKFVPA
+1010 D
-1021 GTP
+1021 GTPESELAPSGAR

>member
-1 MSAHGTN
+1 MSAR
-8 GKDKRTGFPRTIRA
+8 GKDTRTRVPRTIRA
-22 LALPIILIWVAFT
+22 LAVPIILVWVAFT
-35 AATNLL
+35 AAVNLL

-59 DAPAVIAAKRMGE
+59 DAPSVIAAKRMGQ
-72 KFQESKSD
+72 KFGESTSD
-80 SIAMVVLVGDE
+80 SIAMVVLVGDQ
-91 PLGESAREYYNSLID
+91 PLGEAAHRYYETLVG
-106 KFEADPKHVEHVHD
+106 KFKADTKHVEHVHD

-157 VEAVREIIHDNP
+157 VDAVRTIIDDTP
-169 PPAGLQAYVT
+169 PPPGLHAYVT

-185 TDSLEASDSG
+185 TDSLEASDRG

-211 ALVYRSASTVLL
+211 ALVYRSFSTVLL
-223 ILAIVGIEMGA
+223 ILAIVGIEMGSA
-234 SRGVVAVIGHLG
+234 RGAVAVIGHLG
-246 LMDFSTFSVP
+246 IMDFSTFSVP
-256 LMTALAIAAGTDYAI
+256 LMTALSIAAGTDYAI
-271 FLLGRY
+271 FLIGRY

-324 NSLAYPSAIALLI
+324 NSLAYPSAMALII

-347 AVLVVASRR
+347 AILVVASRF

-394 GILAMI
+394 GLLAMI
-400 GYKTSYDDRR
+400 GYKTSYDDRH
-410 YIPADV
+410 YIPDDV
-416 PANIGYAA
+416 PANVGYTA

-442 TDHDMRNPTD
+442 SDHDMRNPTD

-464 RIEGIAMVQ
+464 RIKGIAMVQ

-488 PYQISMSTVPIT
+488 PYQISMSSVPIT
-500 QNLQFLKQRVG
+500 QNLQFLKERVG
-511 DISGMS
+511 DISKMS
-517 DDLGAMIASMT
+517 DDMGAMIASMT
-528 QMQNLMTQMSGS
+528 QMQALMVKFSTAMHT
-540 MNETVQSANGMVE
+540 TVDSANGMVD
-553 SANGMVGAGQR
+553 SAHR
-564 SVADMDAM
+564 SVADMNTM
-572 KVTLDEM
+572 KATLDQM
-579 RDRVADFDDAVR
+579 RDNIANFDDEVR
-591 PIRNY
+591 PFRNY

-601 HCLNI
+601 HCFNI
-606 SVCEGIRAAFDATD
+606 PACFAVRSAFDAMD
-620 GISQFSDNMAALQ
+620 GVNTFSDNMAALQ
-633 TDVGAMIG
+633 TDMTAMVD
-641 GMDEMVR
+641 GMDKMVN
-648 GMDQMVGG
+648 GMADI
-656 MGDMN
+656 D
-661 ALFPQMVSQFPPLI
+661 ALVPQMVQQFGPI
-675 GTATMMQQ
+675 ITTATTMQH
-683 TLQTIHSTFDGMI
+683 TLQTIHSSFDGVI
-696 TQMQQMTDTA
+696 QQMQQMTDTA

-725 PEVFANADFQKG
+725 PEVFANPDFQKG

-752 ITHDVNPAS
+752 VTHDVNPAS
-761 EEGISV
+761 EAGISV
-767 VDDQLTAAHEAVKGT
+767 VDDQLTAAHEAIKGT
-782 SLAGADI
+782 SLANADV
-789 YLTGTAATYRDI
+789 YLTGTAATYRDV
-801 QSGAKYDTMIAAF
+801 QAGAKYDTMIAAF

-856 ERVMGVELN
+856 ERIVGIELN

-919 VFAFTMGAMISGD
+919 VFAFTMGSMISGD

-968 WFWWPLKVR
+968 WFWWPLRVR
-977 SRPSYSERMHHVTR
+977 QRPAYSERMP
-991 RNAVFEDIFNPEPH
+991 AVSRPEAREPDA
-1005 RDDDG
+1005 DDDNEVL
-1010 GAAPDGKFVPA
+1010 APA
-1021 GTP
+1021 

>member
-1 MSAHGTN
+1 MSTHE
-8 GKDKRTGFPRTIRA
+8 KDTRTRVPRTIRA
-22 LALPIILIWVAFT
+22 LAVPLILVWVAFT
-35 AATNLL
+35 AAVNLL

-59 DAPAVIAAKRMGE
+59 DAPSVIAAKRMGQ
-72 KFQESKSD
+72 KFGESTSD
-80 SIAMVVLVGDE
+80 SIAMVVLVGDQ
-91 PLGESAREYYNSLID
+91 PLGEAAHRYYETLVG
-106 KFEADPKHVEHVHD
+106 KFTADTKHVEHVHD

-157 VEAVREIIHDNP
+157 VDAVRTIIDETP
-169 PPAGLQAYVT
+169 PPAGLHAYVT

-185 TDSLEASDSG
+185 TDSLEASDRG

-211 ALVYRSASTVLL
+211 ALVYRSFSTVLL
-223 ILAIVGIEMGA
+223 ILAIVGIEMGSA
-234 SRGVVAVIGHLG
+234 RGAVAVIGHLG
-246 LMDFSTFSVP
+246 IMDFSTFSVP
-256 LMTALAIAAGTDYAI
+256 LMTALSIAAGTDYAI
-271 FLLGRY
+271 FLIGRY

-324 NSLAYPSAIALLI
+324 NSLAYPSALALII

-347 AVLVVASRR
+347 AILVVASRF

-394 GILAMI
+394 GLLAMI
-400 GYKTSYDDRR
+400 GYKTSYDDRH
-410 YIPADV
+410 YIPDDV
-416 PANIGYAA
+416 PANVGYTA

-442 TDHDMRNPTD
+442 SDHDMRNPTD

-464 RIEGIAMVQ
+464 RIKGIAMVQ

-488 PYQISMSTVPIT
+488 PYQISMSSVPIT
-500 QNLQFLKQRVG
+500 QNLQFLKERVG
-511 DISGMS
+511 DISKMS
-517 DDLGAMIASMT
+517 DDMGAMIASMT
-528 QMQNLMTQMSGS
+528 QMQALMVKFSTAMHT
-540 MNETVQSANGMVE
+540 TVDSANGMVD
-553 SANGMVGAGQR
+553 SAHR
-564 SVADMDAM
+564 SVADMNTM
-572 KVTLDEM
+572 KATLDQM
-579 RDRVADFDDAVR
+579 RDNIANFDDEVR
-591 PIRNY
+591 PFRNY

-601 HCLNI
+601 NCFNI
-606 SVCEGIRAAFDATD
+606 PACFAVRSAFDAMD
-620 GISQFSDNMAALQ
+620 GVNTFSDNMAALQ
-633 TDVGAMIG
+633 TDMTAMVD
-641 GMDEMVR
+641 GMDKMVN
-648 GMDQMVGG
+648 G
-656 MGDMN
+656 MGDID
-661 ALFPQMVSQFPPLI
+661 ALVPQMVQQFGPI
-675 GTATMMQQ
+675 IATATTMQH
-683 TLQTIHSTFDGMI
+683 TLQTIHSSFDGLI
-696 TQMQQMTDTA
+696 QQMQQMTDTA

-725 PEVFANADFQKG
+725 PEVFANPDFQKG

-752 ITHDVNPAS
+752 VTHDVNPAS
-761 EEGISV
+761 EAGISV
-767 VDDQLTAAHEAVKGT
+767 VDDQLTAAHEAIKGT
-782 SLAGADI
+782 ALANADV
-789 YLTGTAATYRDI
+789 YLTGTAATYRDV
-801 QSGAKYDTMIAAF
+801 QAGAKYDTMIAAF

-856 ERVMGVELN
+856 ERIVGIELN

-919 VFAFTMGAMISGD
+919 VFAFTMGSMISGD

-968 WFWWPLKVR
+968 WFWWPLRVR
-977 SRPSYSERMHHVTR
+977 QRPAYSERMP
-991 RNAVFEDIFNPEPH
+991 AVSRPEP
-1005 RDDDG
+1005 RAPDADDDNQVL
-1010 GAAPDGKFVPA
+1010 APA
-1021 GTP
+1021 

>member
-1 MSAHGTN
+1 MSAHQKET
-8 GKDKRTGFPRTIRA
+8 RTRIPRTIRA
-22 LALPIILIWVAFT
+22 LAVPIILVWVAYT
-35 AATNLL
+35 AAVNLL

-59 DAPAVIAAKRMGE
+59 DAPAVIAAKRMGQ
-72 KFQESKSD
+72 KFGESSSD
-80 SIAMVVLVGDE
+80 SIAMVVLIGDQ
-91 PLGESAREYYNSLID
+91 PLGEAAHRYYATLVD
-106 KFEADPKHVEHVHD
+106 KFKADKKHVEHVHD

-157 VEAVREIIHDNP
+157 VDAVRKIIDDTP
-169 PPAGLQAYVT
+169 PPAGLKAYVT

-185 TDSLEASDSG
+185 TDSLEASDRG

-211 ALVYRSASTVLL
+211 ALVYRSLSTVLL
-223 ILAIVGIEMGA
+223 ILAIVGVEMGA
-234 SRGVVAVIGHLG
+234 ARGSVAVVGHLG

-256 LMTALAIAAGTDYAI
+256 LMTALSIAAGTDYAI
-271 FLLGRY
+271 FLIGRY

-324 NSLAYPSAIALLI
+324 NSLAYPSALALII
-337 VVAAALTVAP
+337 VVAAAMTVAP
-347 AVLVVASRR
+347 AILVVGSRF

-381 KPILAAATSVVLL
+381 KPILAAATSIVLL
-394 GILAMI
+394 GLLAMI

-416 PANIGYAA
+416 PANVGYTA

-431 ARLNPDIMTIE
+431 ARLNPDIMTIQS
-442 TDHDMRNPTD
+442 DHDMRNPTD

-488 PYQISMSTVPIT
+488 PYQVSMASVPIT
-500 QNLQFLKQRVG
+500 QNLQFLSERVG
-511 DISGMS
+511 DISKMS
-517 DDLGAMIASMT
+517 DDMGGMIASMT
-528 QMQNLMTQMSGS
+528 QMQALMVKFSEAMHT
-540 MNETVQSANGMVE
+540 TVGSANGMVD
-553 SANGMVGAGQR
+553 SAHR
-564 SVADMDAM
+564 SVADMNTM
-572 KVTLDEM
+572 KVTLDQM
-579 RDRVADFDDAVR
+579 RDHIADFDDAVHG
-591 PIRNY
+591 IRNY
-596 FYWEP
+596 FYWDE
-601 HCLNI
+601 HCFNI
-606 SVCEGIRAAFDATD
+606 PACWGVRSAFDAMD
-620 GISQFSDNMAALQ
+620 GVNTFSDNMASLQ
-633 TDVGAMIG
+633 TDMSAMVD
-641 GMDEMVR
+641 GMDKMVN
-648 GMDQMVGG
+648 G
-656 MGDMN
+656 MGDID
-661 ALFPQMVSQFPPLI
+661 ALVPRMVEQFPPI
-675 GTATMMQQ
+675 IATATAMQS
-683 TLQTIHSTFDGMI
+683 TLQTIHSSFDGLI
-696 TQMQQMTDTA
+696 VQMQQMTDTA

-725 PEVFANADFQKG
+725 PEVFANPDFQKG

-747 AARLI
+747 AARFI

-782 SLAGADI
+782 NLAGADI
-789 YLTGTAATYRDI
+789 YLTGTAATYRDV
-801 QSGAKYDTMIAAF
+801 QAGAKYDTMIAAF

-846 AAFGLSVFIF
+846 AAFGISVFIF
-856 ERVMGVELN
+856 ERLVGIELN

-919 VFAFTMGAMISGD
+919 VFAFTMGSMISGD

-977 SRPSYSERMHHVTR
+977 QRPAYSERMQALSTPAQPARGDLVSSGADGAPTGY
-991 RNAVFEDIFNPEPH
+991 DI
-1005 RDDDG
+1005 
-1010 GAAPDGKFVPA
+1010 
-1021 GTP
+1021 

>member
-1 MSAHGTN
+1 MSTH
-8 GKDKRTGFPRTIRA
+8 GKDNRTGIPRTIRA
-22 LALPIILIWVAFT
+22 LAVPIILIWVAFT

-72 KFQESKSD
+72 KFQESTSD
-80 SIAMVVLVGDE
+80 SIAMVVLVGDQ
-91 PLGESAREYYNSLID
+91 PLGDSARTYYNSLVA
-106 KFEADPKHVEHVHD
+106 KFEADKKHVEHVHD
-120 FWGDMITAAGVQSS
+120 FWGDAITAAGVQSS

-157 VEAVREIIHDNP
+157 VDAIREIIHDSPAP
-169 PPAGLQAYVT
+169 PGLQAYVT

-211 ALVYRSASTVLL
+211 ALVYRSISTVLI
-223 ILAIVGIEMGA
+223 ILAIVGIEMGS

-246 LMDFSTFSVP
+246 LMEFSTFSVP

-324 NSLAYPSAIALLI
+324 NSLAYPSAIALVI

-347 AVLVVASRR
+347 AVLVVASRF

-400 GYKTSYDDRR
+400 GYKTSYDDRY
-410 YIPADV
+410 YIPSDV
-416 PANIGYAA
+416 PANVGYAA

-488 PYQISMSTVPIT
+488 PYQISMSSIPIT
-500 QNLQFLKQRVG
+500 QNLQFLKERVG
-511 DISGMS
+511 DIGGMS
-517 DDLGAMIASMT
+517 ENLDSMIASMT
-528 QMQNLMTQMSGS
+528 EMQNLMTRISGS
-540 MNETVQSANGMVE
+540 MDSTVASATGMAE
-553 SANGMVGAGQR
+553 SGQR
-564 SVADMDAM
+564 SVEDMNAM
-572 KVTLDEM
+572 KVTLDQM

-591 PIRNY
+591 PLRNY

-606 SVCEGIRAAFDATD
+606 TVCEGIRAAFDATD
-620 GISQFSDNMAALQ
+620 GISQFSDNMATLQ
-633 TDVGAMIG
+633 TDMTAMIG
-641 GMDEMVR
+641 GMDEMV
-648 GMDQMVGG
+648 GG
-656 MGDMN
+656 MAEMN
-661 ALFPQMVSQFPPLI
+661 AVFPQMVAQFPPLI
-675 GTATMMQQ
+675 ETATVMRQ
-683 TLQTIHSTFDGMI
+683 TLQTIDSTFGGLI
-696 TQMQQMTDTA
+696 EQMQQMTDTA

-725 PEVFANADFQKG
+725 PEVFDNADFQKG

-789 YLTGTAATYRDI
+789 YLAGTAATYRDI

-846 AAFGLSVFIF
+846 AAFGLSVLIF
-856 ERVMGVELN
+856 ERIVGIELN

-977 SRPSYSERMHHVTR
+977 SRPSYSERMRSVHQRGEHSPAQQAPIGQEGGEGTQS
-991 RNAVFEDIFNPEPH
+991 NGPEVS
-1005 RDDDG
+1005 
-1010 GAAPDGKFVPA
+1010 APA
-1021 GTP
+1021 

>member
-1 MSAHGTN
+1 MSRVAAHT
-8 GKDKRTGFPRTIRA
+8 RPAIPRTIRA
-22 LALPIILIWVAFT
+22 LAVPIILAWVAIT
-35 AATNLL
+35 AALNLL
-41 VPQVEK
+41 IPQVEK

-59 DAPAVIAAKRMGE
+59 DAPAVIAAKRMGA
-72 KFQESKSD
+72 KFQESTSD
-80 SIAMVVLVGDE
+80 SIAMVVLIGDE
-91 PLGESAREYYNSLID
+91 PLGDDARRYYDTLVDEFESDGR
-106 KFEADPKHVEHVHD
+106 HVEHVAN

-134 DGKAAYVQLNLAGD
+134 DGKAAYVQLNLVGD
-148 QGSTEGNHS
+148 QGSTQGNES

-169 PPAGLQAYVT
+169 PPAGLNAYVT

-211 ALVYRSASTVLL
+211 ALVYRSVSTVLL
-223 ILAIVGIEMGA
+223 ILVIVGIEMGSA
-234 SRGVVAVIGHLG
+234 RGAVALIGHLN
-246 LMDFSTFSVP
+246 LIDFSTFSVP
-256 LMTALAIAAGTDYAI
+256 LLTALAIAAGTDYAI
-271 FLLGRY
+271 FLIGRY
-277 HEARQNGEDPESAY
+277 HEARQNGEEPEQAY

-305 GLTIAG
+305 GLTVAG

-319 RLSYF
+319 RLAYF
-324 NSLAYPSAIALLI
+324 NSLAYPSAIALII
-337 VVAAALTVAP
+337 VLAAALTAAP
-347 AVLVVASRR
+347 AVLVVGSRF
-356 GLLDPK
+356 GLLEPK
-362 RMMKTRGWR
+362 RMLKTRGWR

-381 KPILAAATSVVLL
+381 KPILAASTAVVLL
-394 GILAMI
+394 GILAMV
-400 GYKTSYDDRR
+400 GYKTSYNDRH

-416 PANIGYAA
+416 PANVGYAA
-424 AEKHFST
+424 AEKHFSS

-442 TDHDMRNPTD
+442 SDHDMRNPTD
-452 MIVLDRIAKALF
+452 MIVLDRVAKALF

-488 PYQISMSTVPIT
+488 PYQISMSSVPIT

-517 DDLGAMIASMT
+517 DDLGSMIASMT
-528 QMQNLMTQMSGS
+528 QMQQLMQRLSGA
-540 MNETVQSANGMVE
+540 MDTTVGTAR
-553 SANGMVGAGQR
+553 GALDTARLTVDDVNVMQG
-564 SVADMDAM
+564 
-572 KVTLDEM
+572 TLDEI
-579 RDRVADFDDAVR
+579 RDNLADFDDAAR
-591 PIRNY
+591 PLRNY

-601 HCLNI
+601 HCINI
-606 SVCEGIRAAFDATD
+606 TVCEGIRAVFDASD
-620 GISQFSDNMAALQ
+620 GVDTFSQNMTALR
-633 TDVGAMIG
+633 TNMESLLGGMDGVIG
-641 GMDEMVR
+641 GMD
-648 GMDQMVGG
+648 
-656 MGDMN
+656 DMN
-661 ALFPQMVSQFPPLI
+661 ALVPQLVSQFPPI
-675 GTATMMQQ
+675 IATATAMQG
-683 TLQTIHSTFDGMI
+683 TLQTIESSFDGLI

-725 PEVFANADFQKG
+725 PEVFANPDFQKG

-752 ITHDVNPAS
+752 ITHDVDPAS

-767 VDDQLTAAHEAVKGT
+767 VDDQLVAAHEAIKGT
-782 SLAGADI
+782 ALAEADV

-823 MLIITRA
+823 MLILTRA

-846 AAFGLSVFIF
+846 AAFGLSVLIW
-856 ERVMGVELN
+856 ERLIGMELN

-904 RSMGSTGTVVTAAGL
+904 RSMGSTGSVVTAAGL
-919 VFAFTMGAMISGD
+919 VFAFTMGSMAAGD
-932 LLNVGQGGMT
+932 LLNVGQGGTT

-977 SRPSYSERMHHVTR
+977 SRPAYSERMHAVTSKS
-991 RNAVFEDIFNPEPH
+991 AAQVP
-1005 RDDDG
+1005 G
-1010 GAAPDGKFVPA
+1010 GGDLPDADLVPSSS
-1021 GTP
+1021 T

>member
-1 MSAHGTN
+1 MSAHQKET
-8 GKDKRTGFPRTIRA
+8 RTRIPRTIRA
-22 LALPIILIWVAFT
+22 LAVPIILVWVAYT
-35 AATNLL
+35 AAVNLL

-59 DAPAVIAAKRMGE
+59 DAPAVIAAKRMGQ
-72 KFQESKSD
+72 KFGESSSD
-80 SIAMVVLVGDE
+80 SIAMVVLIGDQ
-91 PLGESAREYYNSLID
+91 PLGEAAHRYYATLVD
-106 KFEADPKHVEHVHD
+106 KFKADTKHVEHVHD

-157 VEAVREIIHDNP
+157 VDAVRKIIDDTP
-169 PPAGLQAYVT
+169 PPAGLKAYVT

-185 TDSLEASDSG
+185 TDSLEASDRG

-211 ALVYRSASTVLL
+211 ALVYRSLSTVLL
-223 ILAIVGIEMGA
+223 ILAIVGVEMGA
-234 SRGVVAVIGHLG
+234 ARGSVAVVGHLG

-256 LMTALAIAAGTDYAI
+256 LMTALSIAAGTDYAI
-271 FLLGRY
+271 FLIGRY

-324 NSLAYPSAIALLI
+324 NSLAYPSALALII
-337 VVAAALTVAP
+337 VVAAAMTVAP
-347 AVLVVASRR
+347 AILVVGSRF

-381 KPILAAATSVVLL
+381 KPILAAATSIVLL
-394 GILAMI
+394 GLLAMI

-416 PANIGYAA
+416 PANVGYTA

-431 ARLNPDIMTIE
+431 ARLNPDIMTIQS
-442 TDHDMRNPTD
+442 DHDMRNPTD

-488 PYQISMSTVPIT
+488 PYQVSMASVPIT
-500 QNLQFLKQRVG
+500 QNLQFLSERVG
-511 DISGMS
+511 DISKMS
-517 DDLGAMIASMT
+517 DDMGGMIASMT
-528 QMQNLMTQMSGS
+528 QMQALMVKFSEAMHT
-540 MNETVQSANGMVE
+540 TVGSANGMVD
-553 SANGMVGAGQR
+553 SAHR
-564 SVADMDAM
+564 SVADMNTM
-572 KVTLDEM
+572 KVTLDQM
-579 RDRVADFDDAVR
+579 RDHIADFDDAVHG
-591 PIRNY
+591 IRNY
-596 FYWEP
+596 FYWDE
-601 HCLNI
+601 HCFNI
-606 SVCEGIRAAFDATD
+606 PACWGVRSAFDAMD
-620 GISQFSDNMAALQ
+620 GVNTFSDNMASLQ
-633 TDVGAMIG
+633 TDMSAMVD
-641 GMDEMVR
+641 GMDKMVN
-648 GMDQMVGG
+648 G
-656 MGDMN
+656 MGDID
-661 ALFPQMVSQFPPLI
+661 ALVPRMVEQFPPI
-675 GTATMMQQ
+675 IATATAMQG
-683 TLQTIHSTFDGMI
+683 TLQTIHSSFDGLI
-696 TQMQQMTDTA
+696 VQMQQMTDTA

-725 PEVFANADFQKG
+725 PEVFANPDFQKG

-747 AARLI
+747 AARFI

-782 SLAGADI
+782 NLAGADI
-789 YLTGTAATYRDI
+789 YLTGTAATYRDV
-801 QSGAKYDTMIAAF
+801 QAGAKYDTMIAAF

-846 AAFGLSVFIF
+846 AAFGISVFIF
-856 ERVMGVELN
+856 ERLVGIELN

-919 VFAFTMGAMISGD
+919 VFAFTMGSMISGD

-977 SRPSYSERMHHVTR
+977 QRPAYSERMQALSTPAQPARGDLVSSG
-991 RNAVFEDIFNPEPH
+991 ADGAPSGYDI
-1005 RDDDG
+1005 
-1010 GAAPDGKFVPA
+1010 
-1021 GTP
+1021 

>member
-1 MSAHGTN
+1 MSTH
-8 GKDKRTGFPRTIRA
+8 GKDNRTGIPRTIRA
-22 LALPIILIWVAFT
+22 LAVPIILIWVAFT

-72 KFQESKSD
+72 KFQESTSD
-80 SIAMVVLVGDE
+80 SIAMVVLVGDQ
-91 PLGESAREYYNSLID
+91 PLGDSARTYYNSLVA
-106 KFEADPKHVEHVHD
+106 KFEADKKHVEHVHD
-120 FWGDMITAAGVQSS
+120 FWGDAITAAGVQSS

-157 VEAVREIIHDNP
+157 VDAIREIIHDSPAP
-169 PPAGLQAYVT
+169 PGLQAYVT

-211 ALVYRSASTVLL
+211 ALVYRSISTVLI
-223 ILAIVGIEMGA
+223 ILAIVGIEMGS

-246 LMDFSTFSVP
+246 LMEFSTFSVP

-324 NSLAYPSAIALLI
+324 NSLAYPSAIALVI

-347 AVLVVASRR
+347 AVLVVASRF

-362 RMMKTRGWR
+362 RMMKTSGWR

-400 GYKTSYDDRR
+400 GYKTSYDDRY
-410 YIPADV
+410 YIPSDV
-416 PANIGYAA
+416 PSNVGYAA

-488 PYQISMSTVPIT
+488 PYQISMSSIPIT
-500 QNLQFLKQRVG
+500 QNLQFLKERVG
-511 DISGMS
+511 DIGGMS
-517 DDLGAMIASMT
+517 ENLDSMIASMT
-528 QMQNLMTQMSGS
+528 EMQNLMTRISGS
-540 MNETVQSANGMVE
+540 MDSTVASATGMAE
-553 SANGMVGAGQR
+553 SGQR
-564 SVADMDAM
+564 SVEDMNAM
-572 KVTLDEM
+572 KVTLDQM

-591 PIRNY
+591 PLRNY

-606 SVCEGIRAAFDATD
+606 TVCEGIRAAFDATD
-620 GISQFSDNMAALQ
+620 GISQFSDNMATLQ
-633 TDVGAMIG
+633 TDMTAMIG
-641 GMDEMVR
+641 GMDEMV
-648 GMDQMVGG
+648 GG
-656 MGDMN
+656 MAEMN
-661 ALFPQMVSQFPPLI
+661 AVFPQMVAQFPPLI
-675 GTATMMQQ
+675 ETATVMRQ
-683 TLQTIHSTFDGMI
+683 TLQTIDSTFGGLI
-696 TQMQQMTDTA
+696 EQMQQMTDTA

-725 PEVFANADFQKG
+725 PEVFDNADFQKG

-789 YLTGTAATYRDI
+789 YLAGTAATYRDI

-846 AAFGLSVFIF
+846 AAFGLSVLIF
-856 ERVMGVELN
+856 ERIVGIELN

-977 SRPSYSERMHHVTR
+977 SRPSYSERMRSVHQRGEHSPAQPAPTGQEGGEGTQS
-991 RNAVFEDIFNPEPH
+991 NGPEVS
-1005 RDDDG
+1005 
-1010 GAAPDGKFVPA
+1010 APA
-1021 GTP
+1021 

>member
-1 MSAHGTN
+1 MSAHQKET
-8 GKDKRTGFPRTIRA
+8 RTRIPRTIRA
-22 LALPIILIWVAFT
+22 LAVPIILVWVAYT
-35 AATNLL
+35 AAVNLL

-59 DAPAVIAAKRMGE
+59 DAPAVIAAKRMGQ
-72 KFQESKSD
+72 KFGESSSD
-80 SIAMVVLVGDE
+80 SIAMVVLIGDQ
-91 PLGESAREYYNSLID
+91 PLGEAAHRYYATLVD
-106 KFEADPKHVEHVHD
+106 KFKADTKHVEHVHD

-157 VEAVREIIHDNP
+157 VDAVRKIIDDTP
-169 PPAGLQAYVT
+169 PPAGLKAYVT

-185 TDSLEASDSG
+185 TDSLEASDRG

-211 ALVYRSASTVLL
+211 ALVYRSLSTVLL
-223 ILAIVGIEMGA
+223 ILAIVGVEMGA
-234 SRGVVAVIGHLG
+234 ARGSVAVVGHLG

-256 LMTALAIAAGTDYAI
+256 LMTALSIAAGTDYAI
-271 FLLGRY
+271 FLIGRY

-324 NSLAYPSAIALLI
+324 NSLAYPSALALII
-337 VVAAALTVAP
+337 VVAAAMTVAP
-347 AVLVVASRR
+347 AILVVGSRF

-381 KPILAAATSVVLL
+381 KPILAAATSIVLL
-394 GILAMI
+394 GLLAMI

-416 PANIGYAA
+416 PANVGYTA

-431 ARLNPDIMTIE
+431 ARLNPDIMTIQS
-442 TDHDMRNPTD
+442 DHDMRNPTD

-488 PYQISMSTVPIT
+488 PYQVSMASVPIT
-500 QNLQFLKQRVG
+500 QNLQFLSERVG
-511 DISGMS
+511 DISKMS
-517 DDLGAMIASMT
+517 DDMGGMIASMT
-528 QMQNLMTQMSGS
+528 QMQALMVKFSEAMH
-540 MNETVQSANGMVE
+540 NTVGSANGMVD
-553 SANGMVGAGQR
+553 SAHR
-564 SVADMDAM
+564 SVADMNTM
-572 KVTLDEM
+572 KVTLDQM
-579 RDRVADFDDAVR
+579 RDHIADFDDAVHG
-591 PIRNY
+591 IRNY
-596 FYWEP
+596 FYWDE
-601 HCLNI
+601 HCFNI
-606 SVCEGIRAAFDATD
+606 PACWGVRSAFDAMD
-620 GISQFSDNMAALQ
+620 GVNTFSDNMASLQ
-633 TDVGAMIG
+633 TDMSAMVD
-641 GMDEMVR
+641 GMDKMVS
-648 GMDQMVGG
+648 G
-656 MGDMN
+656 MGDID
-661 ALFPQMVSQFPPLI
+661 ALVPRMVEQFPPI
-675 GTATMMQQ
+675 IATATAMQS
-683 TLQTIHSTFDGMI
+683 TLQTIHSSFDGLI
-696 TQMQQMTDTA
+696 VQMQQMTDTA

-725 PEVFANADFQKG
+725 PEVFANPDFQKG

-747 AARLI
+747 AARFI

-782 SLAGADI
+782 NLAGADI
-789 YLTGTAATYRDI
+789 YLTGTAATYRDV
-801 QSGAKYDTMIAAF
+801 QAGAKYDTMIAAF

-846 AAFGLSVFIF
+846 AAFGISVFVF
-856 ERVMGVELN
+856 ERLVGIELN

-919 VFAFTMGAMISGD
+919 VFAFTMGSMISGD

-977 SRPSYSERMHHVTR
+977 QRPAYSERMQALSTPAQPARGDLVSSG
-991 RNAVFEDIFNPEPH
+991 ADGAPSGYDI
-1005 RDDDG
+1005 
-1010 GAAPDGKFVPA
+1010 
-1021 GTP
+1021 